1 MSDTKDTA
9 PPGSSP
15 PSGKRP
21 EPRRRP
27 LYPKAAHRRPHK
39 TTHIS
44 TAAVKN
50 EINVTP
56 LVDVV
61 LVLLIIFMVVTPML
75 SRGVKVELPET
86 INHEKK
92 QDTGEQLIVSIKKDG
107 SVYVEGDAV
116 KTDEFEDRLRLGMK
130 AHSGFI
136 MVKADRRL
144 DYGDVRKVLE
154 QIHNVGAPSVVLGTE
169 ELKTKGGP

>member
-9 PPGSSP
+9 PPGSKP

-21 EPRRRP
+21 EPKRRP

-61 LVLLIIFMVVTPML
+61 LVLLIIFMVVTPLLQRGKAVQLPGARLVSERKGGSDPIVLSITADGLSWLDAREVPRKELADAL
-75 SRGVKVELPET
+75 SRAVAARPGAAVVVK
-86 INHEKK
+86 
-92 QDTGEQLIVSIKKDG
+92 G
-107 SVYVEGDAV
+107 
-116 KTDEFEDRLRLGMK
+116 
-130 AHSGFI
+130 
-136 MVKADRRL
+136 DRRL
-144 DYGDVRKVLE
+144 EYRVIREVIREISKARV
-154 QIHNVGAPSVVLGTE
+154 P
-169 ELKTKGGP
+169 GGSLAATPVKAGGE